1 MPSDPQEPKAGSSPT
16 RPGVVGLLAAALCLV
31 TCFVFAEVRHA
42 DFVQWDDD
50 INIVRNEHLDGLTA
64 ENLHWMFTDVQYVR
78 RYMPLG
84 WLGWAVDFQLFGLTA
99 RSCHLGNVAI
109 HSINGVLL
117 FLILLEL
124 LPKAMPAGATSG
136 RKTALLAGA
145 AAGALLWAIHPL
157 RVEPVAWASG
167 RIYGLA
173 ILFLLI
179 SFLAWCRSVK
189 AVPGSNRRRGLFG
202 LSVTAFAASLLT
214 YPLALSYVGVLVV
227 VDILVL
233 RRIQFRRGGLFNAE
247 ARKVWLE
254 KTPYAVVVA
263 AVLAVT
269 IWARS
274 QSSGLWEAP
283 VTLGQFGIFP
293 RAMQGFYVWGY
304 YLWKPLLP
312 VDLSP
317 VYTALVWFNPA
328 SVAFIL
334 SAIMVVGMTT
344 LLVWKWRA
352 WPGLLAVWLCHLS
365 LLVPMLGLTE
375 HPHYTNDRYSY
386 LVSFPFSFVVAGMLI
401 RFWDNAVIRRRMLA
415 GIIGVAAA
423 FSLMSA
429 VQTRAWRDSE
439 SLFYH
444 ILGKLGDSPY
454 ASDIHWRLGQ
464 WLASH
469 QRTDEALRHFEAVIV
484 ANPRFPDAYLQR
496 GSLLEGQGRW
506 AEAVDNYR
514 NLLRVNPASDR
525 ALNQLAWLLATAGD
539 ASVRNGGEALTFA
552 KALLLKGESAE
563 TLRTL
568 SAALATQGHFAQAAV
583 TASRAL
589 GMAANNSALS
599 SSLQNELSLYRAAK
613 PFHQSRPAQP

>member
-1 MPSDPQEPKAGSSPT
+1 MPLDPQEPTDAAAP
-16 RPGVVGLLAAALCLV
+16 RRGVVWAVAAALCVV
-31 TCFVFAEVRHA
+31 TWFVFAEVRHA

-50 INIVRNEHLDGLTA
+50 INILRNEHLDGLTA

-84 WLGWAVDFQLFGLTA
+84 WLGWAVDYQLFGLTA

-109 HSINGVLL
+109 HSINAVLL
-117 FLILLEL
+117 FLVLLEL
-124 LPKAMPAGATSG
+124 LPKAMPVAASAG
-136 RKTALLAGA
+136 RKTALLAAA

-173 ILFLLI
+173 ILFLLL
-179 SFLAWCRSVK
+179 SFLAWCRSVN
-189 AVPGSNRRRGLFG
+189 AAPGSGRRRWLYGW
-202 LSVTAFAASLLT
+202 SVMAFAASLLT
-214 YPLALSYVGVLVV
+214 YPLALAYVGVLVV
-227 VDILVL
+227 LDLLVL
-233 RRIQFRRGGLFNAE
+233 RRIELSRGGLFNAA

-254 KTPYAVVVA
+254 KIPYAAVVV

-274 QSSGLWEAP
+274 QSSGLWKAP
-283 VTLGQFGIFP
+283 VMLAQFGIFP
-293 RAMQGFYVWGY
+293 RVMQGFYVWSY

-317 VYTALVWFNPA
+317 VYTTLVWFNA
-328 SVAFIL
+328 ADITFIL
-334 SAIMVVGMTT
+334 SAVLVLLLTA
-344 LLVWKWRA
+344 LLVWKGRT
-352 WPGLLAVWLCHLS
+352 WPGLLAIWLCHLG

-386 LVSFPFSFVVAGMLI
+386 LVSFPLSFVVAGVLI
-401 RFWDNAVIRRRMLA
+401 RFWDNVTIRRRMLA
-415 GIIGVAAA
+415 GFIGVTAA
-423 FSLMSA
+423 FGLMSA
-429 VQTRAWRDSE
+429 VQTRTWQDSE

-454 ASDIHWRLGQ
+454 RCDIHWRLGR
-464 WLASH
+464 WLVSN
-469 QRTDEALRHFEAVIV
+469 QRMDEAQRHFEAAIV
-484 ANPRFPDAYLQR
+484 ANPRFPDAYFQL
-496 GSLLEGQGRW
+496 GTLLEAQGRW
-506 AEAVDNYR
+506 AEAVENYR
-514 NLLRVNPASDR
+514 NLLRESPASGR

-539 ASVRNGGEALTFA
+539 ASVRKGAEALAIA
-552 KALLLKGESAE
+552 KALLQQGESAE

-568 SAALATQGHFAQAAV
+568 AAAQAAQGDFAQAAA

-589 GMAANNSALS
+589 GRAASDTGLTA
-599 SSLQNELSLYRAAK
+599 SLQSELTLYRAGK
-613 PFHQSRPAQP
+613 PFRQRQP